1 MKSPTGG
8 DWHFMELTAYTL
20 ESGGDKD
27 AFACFPGSSVGHE
40 SCIFVLGR
48 VAIIWTLVKH
58 NSEEVFIEQ
67 VVRLIHPLGYGT
79 SQIEPWTNYG
89 SKDLTFSLG
98 PLIWSSRIFIVFEP
112 PYIYLL
118 RMYFSGCIFGTPV
131 LSHQLVGSIRS
142 QIHIGS
148 WCLKT
153 ANDTPRKFDMEREHG
168 RFQGAIFRFH
178 LKLWESIWVT
188 FNLNGFQV
196 VPLLDKQIGMWHLH
210 HYKYGDSNSIC
221 NTNKSFSQYRCDVR
235 NFWHVFITYIYIYI
249 IYPVSS
255 RVFDLTRHPRLT
267 RRNAA
272 WSAKG
277 CKKAMASWQLAKR
290 KSFLSELLGPTTRR
304 TSRNQRPEKP
314 GPF

>member
-1 MKSPTGG
+1 
-8 DWHFMELTAYTL
+8 MELTAYTL

-196 VPLLDKQIGMWHLH
+196 VPLLAKQIGMWHLH
-210 HYKYGDSNSIC
+210 HYKYGDSDSIC

-235 NFWHVFITYIYIYI
+235 NFWHVFITYIYIYNYI
-249 IYPVSS
+249 HNIS
-255 RVFDLTRHPRLT
+255 
-267 RRNAA
+267 
-272 WSAKG
+272 
-277 CKKAMASWQLAKR
+277 
-290 KSFLSELLGPTTRR
+290 SFLPCFWLDEAPSFDPKKCSLVGQGLQKSNGIMAVGEAEILPVRAAGSHDT
-304 TSRNQRPEKP
+304 EDV
-314 GPF
+314 